1 MSLGFI
7 LAVLSGTAAGAFVSG
22 LSGFAFGMVA
32 LSVWAWA
39 LDPRL
44 ISPLIVFGSLVSQ
57 LMSLGAVRRGFS
69 WRHLMPFLIGGVL
82 GVPLGVWLLGVIDLA
97 WFRAVTGAL
106 LIVYATGA
114 LLARELPAVTRGG
127 RLADGVIGWIGG
139 IMGGLA
145 GLSGPVPVLWCTL
158 RRWER
163 DTQRAVF
170 QSFNTAV
177 HVFALTGYF
186 WNGILTETVG
196 WTFAL
201 MLPAIVLPT
210 WLGTRLYR
218 HISEAA
224 FRRVILLLLPPPP
237 WAERMGEGGGV
248 DEAKRGGAYRV
259 SPPPPIPPPRCA
271 RGRDDDEAAA
281 RICRLLYKRQ
291 HPDPS

>member
-57 LMSLGAVRRGFS
+57 LMSLGTIRHGFS
-69 WRHLMPFLIGGVL
+69 WRRLLPFLVGGAL
-82 GVPLGVWLLGVIDLA
+82 GVPLGVWLLGMIDLT
-97 WFRAVTGAL
+97 WFRAATGTL
-106 LIVYATGA
+106 LVIYATGA
-114 LLARELPAVTRGG
+114 LLARELPALTHGG
-127 RLADGVIGWIGG
+127 RVADGVVGWIGG
-139 IMGGLA
+139 VMGGLA

-170 QSFNTAV
+170 QSFNTVV

-186 WNGILTETVG
+186 WNGILTETVA

-201 MLPAIVLPT
+201 MLPAILLPT

-224 FRRVILLLLPPPP
+224 FRHVILVLLL
-237 WAERMGEGGGV
+237 GSGCVLVGTSVLG
-248 DEAKRGGAYRV
+248 
-259 SPPPPIPPPRCA
+259 
-271 RGRDDDEAAA
+271 
-281 RICRLLYKRQ
+281 
-291 HPDPS
+291 